1 MATKKEQELKHEDVK
16 SWQVLCWGA
25 CVPYHPCGIDY
36 LSTEDGEW
44 KRATTGDVVEDI
56 SPESVKSNRMVEEG
70 VLAPVEWKRGTAPKA
85 EPVKKEAERG

>member
-56 SPESVKSNRMVEEG
+56 APES